1 MEKHRVALIKGD
13 DRYANIR
20 RALEAIEED
29 IDLAGKQRIVVKPNF
44 VSIRRSLAATQPDA
58 VRAVLDFLQ
67 EEGVGRVTLAEG
79 PAMGSFQQGLKNH
92 GYSRLL
98 EEYDPEIVDLNKD
111 ESVEVGLY
119 TRSMQPMRLPVARTI
134 VESDYRI
141 SIGPPKTHDIAIVTL
156 SLKNMAVGSLTGRKS
171 RVHQGHQ
178 GIHLNLYKLAYHVAP
193 ELSVIDGFRAMEGDG
208 PVSGDPVEW
217 RVAVASTD
225 FVAADSLTAQLMGFD
240 MEDVGYIY
248 YCDLKGLGHGK
259 RKAMEIVGNV
269 TFEEVHREFKPH
281 RSYERQLNWQIPNVE
296 EYL

>member
-119 TRSMQPMRLPVARTI
+119 TRSMQPIRLPVARTI
-134 VESDYRI
+134 VESEVP
-141 SIGPPKTHDIAIVTL
+141 SLNSMTPPEPASSRSSAYCIAT
-156 SLKNMAVGSLTGRKS
+156 S
-171 RVHQGHQ
+171 
-178 GIHLNLYKLAYHVAP
+178 
-193 ELSVIDGFRAMEGDG
+193 
-208 PVSGDPVEW
+208 
-217 RVAVASTD
+217 AS
-225 FVAADSLTAQLMGFD
+225 S
-240 MEDVGYIY
+240 
-248 YCDLKGLGHGK
+248 
-259 RKAMEIVGNV
+259 
-269 TFEEVHREFKPH
+269 
-281 RSYERQLNWQIPNVE
+281 
-296 EYL
+296 